1 MPSSRK
7 ELLLVMTKYAGLEGT
22 CALVRDK
29 RRDLAERFSPRFLN
43 RTLKLEEELSND
55 ADREIAGH
63 YECVGLSEAGE
74 KGIFASLWEL
84 ASDLG
89 LGLEADLRK
98 ISLRQES
105 IEITNYLDV
114 NPYEISSGGVLLI
127 AVKRD
132 EAGSLLDELDGA
144 SINADI
150 IGSFN
155 EGNDRVLLNR
165 GAVRFLTPVKRI
177 EDEIKLRNSQKSSG
191 KVADQSW

>member
-1 MPSSRK
+1 M
-7 ELLLVMTKYAGLEGT
+7 
-22 CALVRDK
+22 
-29 RRDLAERFSPRFLN
+29 
-43 RTLKLEEELSND
+43 
-55 ADREIAGH
+55 
-63 YECVGLSEAGE
+63 
-74 KGIFASLWEL
+74 
-84 ASDLG
+84 
-89 LGLEADLRK
+89 
-98 ISLRQES
+98 RQES